1 MMNFSEKATSFL
13 DHCRSAISLSK
24 HTLRAYT
31 ADLRD
36 AEIFFTIKEEDREI
50 TKDDLRQYIRYMREE
65 RALKESS
72 IKRRLATLKLLF
84 RWLREEQMIPTNP
97 FSDLNER
104 IRLPRRLP
112 RTLDRSHTS
121 LLQKAVSSSVDQQSD
136 FDALCRKTAIQLLF
150 ETGIRVGELS
160 NVSLDDLS
168 LADQSLKI
176 HGKGN
181 RQRIVYILSPSLQRS
196 LKHYLGKRKKI
207 STENSKLF
215 ITGTGLELTP
225 PRVRKS
231 LKELALNAGIE
242 RHVTPHMLRHTRA
255 TRWLESGLDIRYV
268 QKLLGHHSIST
279 TEIYTHVSDQGLLEA
294 LLRTLGG
301 GKR

>member
-1 MMNFSEKATSFL
+1 MHFSEKTSNFL
-13 DHCRSAISLSK
+13 AHCHSAISLSK

-31 ADLRD
+31 SDLKD
-36 AEIFFTIKEEDREI
+36 AGSFFETRVPNAEVA
-50 TKDDLRQYIRYMREE
+50 KDDLRQYIRYLREE

-84 RWLREEQMIPTNP
+84 RWLFEEEIIASNP
-97 FSDLNER
+97 FSGLNER

-112 RTLDRSHTS
+112 RALDRSHTA
-121 LLQKAVSSSVDQQSD
+121 LLQKAVSTADLRSN
-136 FDALCRKTAIQLLF
+136 FDVLCRKTAIQLLL

-168 LADQSLKI
+168 LADQSLTI

-181 RQRIVYILSPSLQRS
+181 RQRLVYILSPALQRS
-196 LKHYLGKRKKI
+196 LKQYISKRKKI
-207 STENSKLF
+207 YTDSIRLF
-215 ITGTGLELTP
+215 VTGTGLEFTP

-231 LKELALNAGIE
+231 LKEIASNAGIE

-255 TRWLESGLDIRYV
+255 TRWLESGLDIRHV

-279 TEIYTHVSDQGLLEA
+279 TEIYTHVSDRGLLEA
-294 LLRTLGG
+294 LLRTTGG
-301 GKR
+301 RMR